1 MSTETWLTAQEALDR
16 GLVDEILGQDARS
29 MSPGGLV
36 NAFGLPDID
45 ALRAAYQQAQQQ
57 PQNRPEPDW
66 RLAARL
72 ELEKHRI

>member
-1 MSTETWLTAQEALDR
+1 MSAETWLTAQEALDR

-45 ALRAAYQQAQQQ
+45 ALRAAYQQAQQS
-57 PQNRPEPDW
+57 QNRPEPDW
-66 RLAARL
+66 RLSARL
-72 ELEKHRI
+72 ELEKYRI